1 MQNQNIIIGLY
12 TNPRIFL
19 VLVITTSV
27 LKVGQ
32 TIADGRKWLKKKACQ
47 NSLLSFVV
55 YFACY
60 PCTKPGEMQKLVC
73 LLMLVTNE
81 SIANM

>member
-12 TNPRIFL
+12 TNPRVFL
-19 VLVITTSV
+19 VLV
-27 LKVGQ
+27 LMEENG
-32 TIADGRKWLKKKACQ
+32 KKKTAWQ
-47 NSLLSFVV
+47 NSLLSFVG

-73 LLMLVTNE
+73 LLM
-81 SIANM
+81 

>member
-32 TIADGRKWLKKKACQ
+32 TIADGRKWLKKKPGKILCCRLLCILRVIPAQNLAKCKSCYVCQ
-47 NSLLSFVV
+47 
-55 YFACY
+55 C
-60 PCTKPGEMQKLVC
+60 K
-73 LLMLVTNE
+73 
-81 SIANM
+81 